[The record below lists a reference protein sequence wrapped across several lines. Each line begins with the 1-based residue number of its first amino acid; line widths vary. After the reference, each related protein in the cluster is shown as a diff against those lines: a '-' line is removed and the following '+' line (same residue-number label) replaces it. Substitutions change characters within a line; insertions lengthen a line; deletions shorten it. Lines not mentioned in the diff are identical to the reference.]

1 MDSSPKESSSNG
13 QIPERTFSRRA
24 VPRMTF
30 HQMYIF
36 PNGHF
41 HESHFFIKSFF
52 AVDIQE

>member
-30 HQMYIF
+30 HQMDIF